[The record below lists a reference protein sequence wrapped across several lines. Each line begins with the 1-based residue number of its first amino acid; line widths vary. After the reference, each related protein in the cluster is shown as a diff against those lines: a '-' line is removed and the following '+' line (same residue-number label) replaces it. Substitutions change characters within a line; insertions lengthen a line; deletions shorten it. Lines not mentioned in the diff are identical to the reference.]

1 MGRMPTDPLPPS
13 STPLSPPPL
22 PPNVRPPV
30 PGWLWL
36 LFGLGMVPVGAVLC
50 LANFVGNSGS
60 PAQLGLTG
68 ALAGLVCGL
77 PLLGGLALASRF
89 FGGTGARIAGGV
101 MFAGLLLV
109 GLGAVGFAG
118 CICLMGTP
126 NFH

>member
-1 MGRMPTDPLPPS
+1 MSVRRCRAGCGSCSVWGWCPS
-13 STPLSPPPL
+13 EPSCAWRTSWVIRAAP
-22 PPNVRPPV
+22 R
-30 PGWLWL
+30 
-36 LFGLGMVPVGAVLC
+36 
-50 LANFVGNSGS
+50 
-60 PAQLGLTG
+60 QLGLTS